1 MRVAPFDRVVVD
13 PAVANAPFT
22 RRFLGRCPGDVLV
35 SESKIKPRGRR
46 SVFVTREPGSFM
58 KPCPCSPG
66 VVRCGYW
73 VLSPVFQCPFHCSY
87 CFLRFYA
94 PEEPLTLYANLEDAE
109 IQFRKQVRD
118 WDGPV
123 RLGTGEFADSLA
135 LDAWTGHADWL
146 LDLVTEYPQVLLEL
160 KTKSAEV
167 SALLERPA
175 LPNVVVAWSLN
186 PVARVASDEGGTAS
200 LSARLATA
208 AAVVEAGYRVA
219 FHFDPVVLGAGW
231 EDAYRDLVRQ
241 LAAAV
246 GPERVAWVSV
256 GTLRFPPHFLER
268 WGRTLAGRPEYF
280 DEMLP
285 GSDGKLRSFW
295 PLRSRAYRLMEEE
308 LRRWGGAEL
317 PVYLCM
323 ESTEMWQRTFGHEP
337 AEGEVAAALTRG
349 CR

>member
-1 MRVAPFDRVVVD
+1 MRVVPFDRVVVD
-13 PAVANAPFT
+13 PAVADYAFT
-22 RRFLGRCPGDVLV
+22 RQFLGRCPQDIPV
-35 SESKIKPRGRR
+35 SESSIKPSGRR
-46 SVFVTREPGSFM
+46 SVFVTREPGSFL

-66 VVRCGYW
+66 VARCGYW
-73 VLSPVFQCPFHCSY
+73 VLSPVFQCPFQCSY

-94 PEEPLTLYANLEDAE
+94 ADEPLTLYANLADAE
-109 IQFRKQVRD
+109 TQFREQVRN

-135 LDAWTGHADWL
+135 LDPWTDHANWL
-146 LDLVTEYPQVLLEL
+146 LDLVAKHPRVLLEL

-175 LPNVVVAWSLN
+175 LPNVVAAWSLN
-186 PVARVASDEGGTAS
+186 PASRVASDERGTTS
-200 LSARLATA
+200 LTARLAA
-208 AAVVEAGYRVA
+208 AVAVVEAGYRVA

-231 EDAYRDLVRQ
+231 EEDYRDLVRQ

-295 PLRSRAYRLMEEE
+295 PLRRRAYRLMEAE
-308 LRRWGGAEL
+308 LRRWGGGEL

-323 ESTEMWQRTFGHEP
+323 ESPEMWQSIFGHEP
-337 AEGEVAAALTRG
+337 ADGEVATALTRG
-349 CR
+349 CC